1 MILRYFLHFS
11 CAFGCSLRS
20 RQGCLVS
27 YSSYCKVMQCETSC
41 RRSIVQCENSSD
53 WTLPQKVVQCE
64 NSSDWTLPQKVV
76 QCENSSD
83 WTLPQKVVQC
93 ENSSDWTL
101 PQIVV
106 QCENSS
112 DWTLP
117 QIVVQCENSSDWT
130 LPQIVMQ
137 CENSSDWTLP
147 QIVVQCENS
156 SDPMTLKIV
165 QCELGIKACTHRDEF
180 CAWYSPK
187 FNASWLNKGR
197 QCECA
202 HRREKRHA

>member
-27 YSSYCKVMQCETSC
+27 DSSYCKVMQCETSC
-41 RRSIVQCENSSD
+41 RRSI
-53 WTLPQKVVQCE
+53 VQCE

-117 QIVVQCENSSDWT
+117 QIVVQCEN
-130 LPQIVMQ
+130 
-137 CENSSDWTLP
+137 NSDWTLP

-165 QCELGIKACTHRDEF
+165 QCELGINACTHRDKF
-180 CAWYSPK
+180 RAWYSPT

-202 HRREKRHA
+202 HRSEKRHA